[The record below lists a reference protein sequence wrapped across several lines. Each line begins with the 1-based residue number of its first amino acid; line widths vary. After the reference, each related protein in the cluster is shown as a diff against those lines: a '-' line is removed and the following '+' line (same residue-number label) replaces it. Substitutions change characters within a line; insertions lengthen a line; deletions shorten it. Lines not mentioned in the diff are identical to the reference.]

1 MNRTLRENAG
11 ALVQKETERAAGTA
25 KKSTKR

>member
-11 ALVQKETERAAGTA
+11 ALVQEETKKAAGTV